1 MKKILWIACLLCMMP
16 FIGYAQFNHAQ
27 SDEELFGQATVS
39 TELPAKITLKGIEP
53 TRGVVI
59 DEVWAHAMYVPPKNY
74 NFGRYYEIDIDGN
87 IYDVRRY
94 NDWYYSSAEYYAN
107 AELNPN
113 PVWAYANDYTRGFM
127 SLAYNDGMWVEGEPI
142 AGGMN
147 TMNDI
152 AWDYHNMRMLGVKF
166 GRIYEVTLTVNNALS
181 GQTTL
186 LYDYADHD
194 GLKPITIA
202 VDLNGDVY
210 FVSTSDGTENSHLYK
225 FAKEDVDLEEPI
237 DLGELTFEGEGWPA
251 RKIQTMAFDHNE
263 GILYWWACKEDENLY
278 SHSRLFEVDTET
290 AELTDITEEMTTE
303 IAGLFFE
310 FDYSPH
316 WVHLIQGTGG
326 DLFIDLSKSNG
337 PDAQFYPG
345 EDVTITSEANACQH
359 ITGMTIYKSDDH
371 SKIVASTFDPATGIC
386 TFVMPAYDVDV
397 EASWSGNQHNITY
410 TWTPTGVNN
419 LNITG
424 PSYAMCGNYVPVTY
438 KSNIAGYILVNLTA
452 ECECDEIEVIPF
464 QPNQNNKRRF
474 LMPDCD
480 VEVIGTYQAIELEE
494 LPDVCQFQAPGAPD
508 FNITAANF
516 TSYVFKLKKPGTTSW
531 STFYPEDM
539 ENGELF
545 NVAGTWTYRVDITNA
560 YGTFLS
566 AAKTFEVYA
575 APKSVSIE
583 GNQHCCDGDSI
594 VLNVVGDPT
603 TVTLNGN
610 FVWKK
615 DGVEVATTNE
625 PVYKKFDIT
634 TTDAGIYTVTFA
646 PATDTNEPLC
656 EFTSDPYAVNVAT
669 LPNKP
674 LIHLLDAQ
682 NPICYNSSVTVA
694 WDHGVLH
701 TWEYQYQWYKYLGE
715 DDETGEMILEEIPG
729 ATEFAMETEPL
740 TENTTFVIKIYYA
753 GEYYLCNRFSD
764 PFEVEVKEEEDP
776 EFISDQWETCAGQE
790 PLENP
795 AVDPTYTGVI
805 WQFGLDEDED
815 GEFDD
820 EYITLNEANGN
831 EMHFEDITLNPELRE
846 MLHQP
851 GMYLI
856 KVNVID
862 TTNCNLTGGHNF
874 LVKELPDVYITNNLT
889 DDEAHYSDHMPE
901 IWLEVC
907 AGNQVELTGNGAD
920 TYVWDC
926 PLPMADPTA
935 QTLVLQPT
943 TSGRFSIQVT
953 GHSADTDCELAVVI
967 GLDVKPLPEVAWV
980 HPMSHPENYVSP
992 KVGIDTVFS
1001 MMTEEFQLVATPEAV
1016 APARGIYTYIV
1027 NGDPTTSTPIENG
1040 LFKPAELQQYLGD
1053 TLQLIYNYTNEFGCI
1068 NETRINVMIEKPYW
1082 TDIDKRD
1089 NNWYNNCLEAGKW
1102 EISDPY
1108 QMGAFAA
1115 YVNYYNLDPKD
1126 QEGIEFYDFANDTIY
1141 LTNDINLRER
1151 DWFFRPLNEFQGV
1164 LDGAGKTLLRPT
1176 CLEDN
1181 LTVIFNG
1188 FIRNLGIRDAKATS
1202 TQLAYIY
1209 AGRGAKFHNS
1219 YATMPDF
1226 KNVKINPYL
1235 SKGDVQNVYYYGE
1248 NPLPEGGKDLI
1259 AVYINKQ
1266 GVPQYYEIENA
1277 ALLTEIVPNELYEG
1291 ILEQWVWI
1299 ANDWNYYTWITD
1311 NAEENYG
1318 YPIFNTSFLHH
1329 HYVCY
1334 QTEMNFDFPES
1345 FTLEGVETRTIDETT
1360 YIYADHD
1367 KDVTINVNLP
1377 KHVLLNSM
1385 QVIAHDFITMGND
1398 EVIYDETDPENPYTF
1413 TMPLDSV
1420 YHHAYYVTIDADIT
1434 KDYWT
1439 DEGNY
1444 NANWFSDCQDAGRF
1458 EITSN
1463 EDLAALAWM
1472 VNYGD
1477 YTFAGDTIYITGA
1490 VGPDDYGLCTDPE
1503 HPENQFLNMAAHLW
1517 DPIIGFEGVLDGT
1530 HFFIDSL
1537 YVRGGKMA
1545 DYEDVN
1551 AMFVDMTGDVRNLG
1565 IQDIDLPAGEAVF
1578 AIVTEEENF
1587 VGGTIYNSFFT
1598 NGPGCRDYRIAD
1610 EGYNLVN
1617 NYILTADNNM
1627 EDGLGN
1633 GTNINFLNAWVNALD
1648 QENRQHYYG
1657 WIDDTECGINYDHPY
1672 HEHNIPDPGYPIT
1685 YHPDINAPENG
1696 FASGPATATAGAD
1709 VTVQLFPAMGYNCT
1723 DLKYSYTD
1731 NAGYQEFNITPVSNE
1746 AHFTMVPY
1754 PVDVWAEFTPIDW
1767 NFTLYFMR
1775 EGTTTQVHP
1784 AYTGIYHYNDPINV
1798 PAPTVT
1804 GMVPLTDPY
1813 VNVMPNNHFVDTLF
1827 YTGDM
1832 FEVIFCEDM
1841 EAMPYVISYGTTS
1854 TNNIFQALTEATVN
1868 VELEAG
1874 WSFNVTIEN
1883 LTNGEV
1889 IYNGGG
1895 NSITFEMPMS
1905 DVLVCLVAAEEYWD
1919 DFGIADITW
1928 YINNEDA
1935 DTFYL
1940 CKDSMLGGLAALVTG
1955 RPWLWEEGFY
1965 TEEYINSLWD
1975 RDETSLPYGNGVFNG
1990 KTFII
1995 ESCQEENLIDL
2006 IEHKWRPI
2014 GAQIEFN
2021 RQFAGYFD
2029 GNGTQIINMRTADTC
2044 LLDVPGNGSCQA
2056 FFGNIHYD
2064 GVVNDLNISGV
2075 AQGRYFTAGIAGINF
2090 GIIMNSVANVTVG
2103 SEFEAGGIVANNYGY
2118 ILNSYCTADNIE
2130 CWSAAPA
2137 KATNNYYVGG
2147 IAAWNHG
2154 EGIIDNCHSVAH
2166 LTKGNGY
2173 NPINFYG
2180 FLVGWNEGMLNNS
2193 FYRKWINDGA
2203 TEVVGQNNGN
2213 SYSVTNCSQI
2223 TNATI
2228 NDVVASLNDNVPT
2241 LNTTYGETFFNWK
2254 RSAEN
2259 YPIFDRTDKGFMDI
2273 NSEELN
2279 VNLYPNPTRG
2289 NVKISCDN
2297 EIQKVTVFSMYGQMV
2312 LDKVMNAYEATID
2325 LSTLTSGTYMVR
2337 IATSNGIIVKN
2348 VIVE

>member
-27 SDEELFGQATVS
+27 SDEELFGQATIS
-39 TELPAKITLKGIEP
+39 TELPAQITLKGIEP
-53 TRGVVI
+53 KRDGNP
-59 DEVWAHAMYVPPKNY
+59 VWAHAMYVPPKNY
-74 NFGRYYEIDIDGN
+74 NFGRYYEVDADGT
-87 IYDVRRY
+87 ITDVRRY

-107 AELNPN
+107 AELNAN

-127 SLAYNDGMWVEGEPI
+127 TLAFNDGMWVEGEPI

-186 LYDYADHD
+186 IYDYADHD

-210 FVSTSDGTENSHLYK
+210 FVSTSDGEENSHLYK
-225 FAKEDVDLEEPI
+225 FANTDVDLQTPI

-263 GILYWWACKEDENLY
+263 GLLYWWACKEDENLY
-278 SHSRLFEVDTET
+278 SHSRLFEVNKET
-290 AELTDITEEMTTE
+290 AELTDVSEEMTTE

-316 WVHLIQGTGG
+316 IVHLFPGTGG
-326 DLFIDLSKSNG
+326 TIATADGES
-337 PDAQFYPG
+337 AYYPG
-345 EDVTITSEANACQH
+345 VDVTITSAANGCMH
-359 ITGMTIYKSDDH
+359 ITGMTVYKTGDH
-371 SKIVASTFDPATGIC
+371 SKIVASTFNAATGEC

-397 EASWSGNQHNITY
+397 VAEWAGNVHNITY
-410 TWTPTGVNN
+410 QWTPTGVTN
-419 LNITG
+419 LNISG
-424 PSYAMCGNYVPVTY
+424 PATATCGSNVVVNYKNTT
-438 KSNIAGYILVNLTA
+438 GYILTGLTA
-452 ECECDEIEVIPF
+452 TSTCETNIAITG
-464 QPNQNNKRRF
+464 NQNLKRQF
-474 LMPDCD
+474 TMPDCD
-480 VEVIGTYQAIELEE
+480 VTVNGTYQAIELEQ
-494 LPDVCQFQAPGAPD
+494 LPDVCQFQAPGAPE
-508 FNITAANF
+508 FNIAPANY
-516 TSYVFKLKKPGTTSW
+516 TSYVFKVKKAGTSSW
-531 STFYPEDM
+531 VNYTAADM
-539 ENGELF
+539 ANGEKF
-545 NVAGTWTYRVDITNA
+545 NVAGTWQYRVEITNA
-560 YGTFLS
+560 YGTFKS
-566 AAKTFEVYA
+566 ANMSFQVYA
-575 APKSVSIE
+575 APRSVAIT
-583 GNQHCCDGDSI
+583 GNQYCCDGDSI
-594 VLNVVGDPT
+594 VLNVVGDPAS
-603 TVTLNGN
+603 VVLNGS

-615 DGVEVATTNE
+615 GNTVVETTNV
-625 PVYKKFDIT
+625 PVWKKFNIAIS
-634 TTDAGIYTVTFA
+634 DAGVYSVTFT
-646 PATDTNEPLC
+646 PATNTNEPLC
-656 EFTSDPYAVNVAT
+656 EFTSDPYEVNVAT

-674 LIHLLDAQ
+674 LIHLLDAE

-701 TWEYQYQWYKYLGE
+701 TWEYQFQWYKYLGE
-715 DDETGEMILEEIPG
+715 DDETHEMILEEIPG

-764 PFEVEVKEEEDP
+764 PFEVEVKEEEYP
-776 EFISDQWETCAGQE
+776 EFVSNTWETCAGQE

-795 AVDPTYTGVI
+795 AVDASYTGVI
-805 WQFGLDEDED
+805 WQFGLDANED
-815 GEFDD
+815 GQFDGT
-820 EYITLNEANGN
+820 YITLDEANGN
-831 EMHFEDITLNPELRE
+831 EMHFEDATLNPELRE
-846 MLHQP
+846 MLHVP
-851 GMYLI
+851 GMYLV

-862 TTNCNLTGGHNF
+862 ETGCNLTGGHNF
-874 LVKELPDVYITNNLT
+874 LIKELPDVYITNNLT

-907 AGNQVELTGNGAD
+907 TGSQVELTGNGAD
-920 TYVWDC
+920 SYVWDC
-926 PLPMADPTA
+926 PLPVADPTA
-935 QTLVLQPT
+935 QTIVLQPT
-943 TSGRFSIQVT
+943 TSGRFNIQVT
-953 GHSADTDCELAVVI
+953 GHSENTDCELAVVI
-967 GLDVKPLPEVAWV
+967 GLDVKPLPTVAWV

-1027 NGDPTTSTPIENG
+1027 NGDPATSTPIEDG
-1040 LFKPAELQQYLGD
+1040 ILRPSELQQYLGD

-1089 NNWYNNCLEAGKW
+1089 NNWFNNCLEAGKW

-1115 YVNYYNLDPKD
+1115 YVNYNILDPED
-1126 QEGIEFYDFANDTIY
+1126 QEGINFYDFANDTIY
-1141 LTNDINLRER
+1141 LTNDIDLLER
-1151 DWFFRPLNEFQGV
+1151 PWFFRPLNEFKGV

-1176 CLEDN
+1176 CLEDK
-1181 LTVIFNG
+1181 LTIIFNG

-1202 TQLAYIY
+1202 TQLAYCY
-1209 AGRGAKFHNS
+1209 SKAGAKFHNS

-1226 KNVKINPYL
+1226 KNVKINPFL

-1248 NPLPEGGKDLI
+1248 NPLPDGGKGLI

-1266 GVPQYYEIENA
+1266 GTPQFYEVENA
-1277 ALLTEIVPNELYEG
+1277 ALLTEIVPNEQYEG

-1299 ANDWNYYTWITD
+1299 ANDWNYYTWVTD

-1345 FTLEGVETRTIDETT
+1345 YNLDGVETRTIGETT
-1360 YIYADHD
+1360 YIYADHGV
-1367 KDVTINVNLP
+1367 DVTLNIDLP
-1377 KHVLLNSM
+1377 KHVILNELD
-1385 QVIAHDFITMGND
+1385 IRAHDYITMGN
-1398 EVIYDETDPENPYTF
+1398 EQVIYNAANPTNPYTF
-1413 TMPLDSV
+1413 TMPVDSV
-1420 YHHAYYVTIDADIT
+1420 YHHAYYVTIDGDIT

-1444 NANWFSDCQDAGRF
+1444 NANWFGDCQDAGRF

-1477 YTFAGDTIYITGA
+1477 YNFEGDTIYITGA

-1517 DPIIGFEGVLDGT
+1517 DPIIGFAGVLDGT

-1537 YVRGGKMA
+1537 YVRGGKMEEYA
-1545 DYEDVN
+1545 DVN
-1551 AMFVDMTGDVRNLG
+1551 AMFADMSGDVRNLG

-1578 AIVTEEENF
+1578 ALTVEEPTF
-1587 VGGTIYNSFFT
+1587 APGTIYNSFFT
-1598 NGPGCRDYRIAD
+1598 NAPGFRDYRIAD
-1610 EGYNLVN
+1610 EGYRLVN
-1617 NYILTADNNM
+1617 NYILTAANNM

-1648 QENRQHYYG
+1648 DENRQHYYG

-1672 HEHNIPDPGYPIT
+1672 HEHDIPEPGYPIT
-1685 YHPDINAPENG
+1685 YHPDINAQVNG
-1696 FASGPATATAGAD
+1696 FVSGPNTATAGTD
-1709 VTVQLFPAMGYNCT
+1709 VTVTLYPAPGYNCT
-1723 DLKYSYTD
+1723 DLKYTYTD
-1731 NAGYQEFNITPVSNE
+1731 NAGLQEFNITPVSNE

-1754 PVDVWAEFTPIDW
+1754 PVDVWATFTPIDW
-1767 NFTLYFMR
+1767 TLTLYYML
-1775 EGTTTQVHP
+1775 EGTTTQVHAP
-1784 AYTGIYHYNDPINV
+1784 KTAIYHYNDAINEPS
-1798 PAPTVT
+1798 PAVT
-1804 GMVPLTDPY
+1804 GLVPLTDPY
-1813 VNVMPNNHFVDTLF
+1813 VGVMPNNHFVDTVF

-1832 FEVIFCEDM
+1832 FQILFCEDLQ
-1841 EAMPYVISYGTTS
+1841 AMPYVLSYGTDHTG
-1854 TNNIFQALTEATVN
+1854 NMVQALTNATVN

-1874 WSFNVTIEN
+1874 WSFNVTITN
-1883 LTNGEV
+1883 LNTGEV
-1889 IYNGGG
+1889 IYDGGS

-1905 DVLVCLVAAEEYWD
+1905 DVMVCLVAAEEYWD
-1919 DFGIADITW
+1919 DFGIANIDWFIGHENDDEFILT
-1928 YINNEDA
+1928 
-1935 DTFYL
+1935 
-1940 CKDSMLGGLAALVTG
+1940 KDSMLGGLAALVTG

-1965 TEEYINSLWD
+1965 TEEQIDALWG
-1975 RDETSLPYGNGVFNG
+1975 ENGVFYG
-1990 KTFII
+1990 KTFIV
-1995 ESCQEENLIDL
+1995 ESDQDDKLIDL

-2014 GAQIEFN
+2014 GAQIEFD

-2029 GNGTQIINMRTADTC
+2029 GNGNKIINMRTADTC
-2044 LLDVPGNGSCQA
+2044 NLDVPGNGSCQG
-2056 FFGNIHYD
+2056 FFGNIGYE
-2064 GVVNDLNISGV
+2064 GVVNDLDIQGV
-2075 AQGRYFTAGIAGINF
+2075 AQGRYFTAGIAGVNF
-2090 GIIMNSVANVTVG
+2090 GKIINSVANVKVG
-2103 SEFEAGGIVANNYGY
+2103 SEFEAGGIVGNNYGY
-2118 ILNSYCTADNIE
+2118 ILNSYCMADTIE

-2137 KATNNYYVGG
+2137 KATNNYYIGG

-2154 EGIIDNCHSVAH
+2154 EGVIENCHNVAF
-2166 LTKGNGY
+2166 LKKGSGY
-2173 NPINFYG
+2173 NPINYYG
-2180 FLVGWNEGMLNNS
+2180 FLVGNNEGTLTNS
-2193 FYRKWINDGA
+2193 YWKTYTGNGA
-2203 TEVVGQNNGN
+2203 TAMVGRGTAG
-2213 SYSVTNCSQI
+2213 TNCAEM
-2223 TNATI
+2223 NANTAATMDA
-2228 NDVVASLNDNVPT
+2228 NVAALA
-2241 LNTTYGETFFNWK
+2241 TYGFDFFGWMAGTNG
-2254 RSAEN
+2254 
-2259 YPIFDRTDKGFMDI
+2259 YPVFNRDTKAFMDI
-2273 NSEELN
+2273 NNTELN
-2279 VNLYPNPTRG
+2279 ATLYPNPTRG
-2289 NVKISCDN
+2289 NVRIACDN

-2312 LDKVMNAYEATID
+2312 LDMELNAYEATID
-2325 LSTLTSGTYMVR
+2325 LGMLTTGTYMVR
-2337 IATSNGIIVKN
+2337 IATANGTIVKN